1 MSTLDELPPEELANL
16 PKTIEEAA
24 EKEAKKLSKSVQNEW
39 RVVKIYAYVSG
50 EHNPIH
56 GYSVDLSGHP

>member
-1 MSTLDELPPEELANL
+1 MSTLDEMPPEELANL
-16 PKTIEEAA
+16 PRTIEEAA
-24 EKEAKKLSKSVQNEW
+24 ENAAKKLPKDVQNQW
-39 RVVKIYAYVSG
+39 RVAKIYVYVSG